1 MKTQAVGSSD
11 RSDPARRIFLPWQKP
26 RLNSLVIAT
35 TAVGYY
41 MGAGNRVD
49 VLTGVHTLIGTALV
63 AGAAAAI
70 NQVAERDVD
79 GRMQRTRLRP
89 MPDGR
94 LQPAEAW
101 RFGVVLAAIGLF
113 QLGLGANLLAAAVAL
128 ATLVTYIS
136 VYTPLKRRTSAATVI
151 GAVPGALPP
160 VVGWTAARGAL
171 TVEAL
176 ALFVIVFLWQI
187 PHFFAIAWMYREDFK
202 KAGFP
207 FLPVVDPDGR
217 RTARQIVLYAS
228 ALIPVSLVPT
238 LVGLTGGTYLVG
250 AGLLGLGFLILAL
263 RFAASRTSN
272 RARSLFLGSIAY
284 LPLLWGLMI
293 AERVL

>member
-1 MKTQAVGSSD
+1 MKTQAVVLPTVRTRASD
-11 RSDPARRIFLPWQKP
+11 FLALTKP

-49 VLTGVHTLIGTALV
+49 ALACVHTLMGTALV
-63 AGAAAAI
+63 AGAAAAL

-89 MPDGR
+89 IPDGR

-101 RFGVVLAAIGLF
+101 WFGVVLAAIGLF
-113 QLGLGANLLAAAVAL
+113 QLGFGANLLAAAVAL
-128 ATLVTYIS
+128 VTLVTYIS

-160 VVGWTAARGAL
+160 VVGWAAARGAL

-176 ALFVIVFLWQI
+176 ALFVIVLLWQV
-187 PHFFAIAWMYREDFK
+187 PHFFAIAWMHREDFK

-217 RTARQIVLYAS
+217 RTARQIMLYAS
-228 ALIPVSLVPT
+228 ALLPMSLVPT
-238 LVGLTGGTYLVG
+238 LVGLTGGAYLVG
-250 AGLLGLGFLILAL
+250 AGLLGLGFLLLAS

-272 RARSLFLGSIAY
+272 RAQSLFRGSIAY

>member
-1 MKTQAVGSSD
+1 MKTQAVALPIVRTRASD
-11 RSDPARRIFLPWQKP
+11 FLALAKP

>member
-1 MKTQAVGSSD
+1 MKTQAVVLPTVRTRASD
-11 RSDPARRIFLPWQKP
+11 FLALTKP

-41 MGAGNRVD
+41 MGAGNRVAA
-49 VLTGVHTLIGTALV
+49 LACVHTLMGTALV
-63 AGAAAAI
+63 AGAAAAL

-89 MPDGR
+89 IPDGR

-101 RFGVVLAAIGLF
+101 WFGVVLAAIGLF
-113 QLGLGANLLAAAVAL
+113 QLGFGANLLAAAVAL
-128 ATLVTYIS
+128 VTLVTYIS

-160 VVGWTAARGAL
+160 VVGWAAARGAL

-176 ALFVIVFLWQI
+176 ALFVIVLLWQV
-187 PHFFAIAWMYREDFK
+187 PHFFAIAWMHREDFK

-217 RTARQIVLYAS
+217 RTARQIMLYAS
-228 ALIPVSLVPT
+228 ALLPMSLVPT
-238 LVGLTGGTYLVG
+238 LVGLTGGAYLVG
-250 AGLLGLGFLILAL
+250 AGLLGLGFLLLAS

-272 RARSLFLGSIAY
+272 RAQSLFRGSIAY

>member
-1 MKTQAVGSSD
+1 MKTQAVALPIVRTRASD
-11 RSDPARRIFLPWQKP
+11 FLALTKP

-79 GRMQRTRLRP
+79 GRMERTRLRP
-89 MPDGR
+89 IPDGR

-176 ALFVIVFLWQI
+176 ALFVIVFLWQV

-202 KAGFP
+202 KAGLP

-228 ALIPVSLVPT
+228 ALLPVSLVPT

-250 AGLLGLGFLILAL
+250 AGLLGLGFLIFAL

-272 RARSLFLGSIAY
+272 RARLLFLGSIAY

>member
-1 MKTQAVGSSD
+1 MKTQAVVLPTVRTRASD
-11 RSDPARRIFLPWQKP
+11 FLALTKP

-49 VLTGVHTLIGTALV
+49 ALACVHTLMGTALV
-63 AGAAAAI
+63 AGAAAAL

-89 MPDGR
+89 IPAGR

-101 RFGVVLAAIGLF
+101 WFGVVLAAIGLF
-113 QLGLGANLLAAAVAL
+113 QLGFGANLLAAAVAL
-128 ATLVTYIS
+128 VTLVTYIS

-160 VVGWTAARGAL
+160 VVGWAAARGAL

-176 ALFVIVFLWQI
+176 ALFVIVLLWQV
-187 PHFFAIAWMYREDFK
+187 PHFFAIAWMHREDFK

-207 FLPVVDPDGR
+207 FLSVVDPDGR
-217 RTARQIVLYAS
+217 RTARQIMLYAS
-228 ALIPVSLVPT
+228 ALLPMSLVPT
-238 LVGLTGGTYLVG
+238 LVGLTGGAYLVG
-250 AGLLGLGFLILAL
+250 AGLLGLGFLLLAS

-272 RARSLFLGSIAY
+272 RAQSLFRGSIAY

>member
-1 MKTQAVGSSD
+1 MKTQAVVLPTVRTRASD
-11 RSDPARRIFLPWQKP
+11 FLALTKP

-49 VLTGVHTLIGTALV
+49 ALACVHTLMGTALV
-63 AGAAAAI
+63 AGAAAAL

-89 MPDGR
+89 IPDGR

-101 RFGVVLAAIGLF
+101 WFGVVLAAIGLF
-113 QLGLGANLLAAAVAL
+113 QLGFGANLLAAAVAL
-128 ATLVTYIS
+128 VTLVTYIS

-160 VVGWTAARGAL
+160 VVGWAAARGAL
-171 TVEAL
+171 TIEAL
-176 ALFVIVFLWQI
+176 ALFVIVLLWQV
-187 PHFFAIAWMYREDFK
+187 PHFFAIAWMHREDFK

-217 RTARQIVLYAS
+217 RTARQIMLYAS
-228 ALIPVSLVPT
+228 ALLPMSLVPT
-238 LVGLTGGTYLVG
+238 LVGLTGGAYLVG
-250 AGLLGLGFLILAL
+250 AGLLGLGFLLLAS

-272 RARSLFLGSIAY
+272 RAQSLFRGSIAY

>member
-1 MKTQAVGSSD
+1 MKTQAVALPTGRTRASD
-11 RSDPARRIFLPWQKP
+11 FLALAKP

-49 VLTGVHTLIGTALV
+49 VLACAHTLIGTALV
-63 AGAAAAI
+63 AGGAAAL

-101 RFGVVLAAIGLF
+101 RFGVVLVAIGLF
-113 QLGLGANLLAAAVAL
+113 QLGFGANLLAAAVAL

-160 VVGWTAARGAL
+160 VVGWAAARGAL

-176 ALFVIVFLWQI
+176 ALFLIVLLWQV

-228 ALIPVSLVPT
+228 ALLPVSLVPT

-250 AGLLGLGFLILAL
+250 AGLLGLGFLLLAL

-272 RARSLFLGSIAY
+272 RARSLFRGSIAY
-284 LPLLWGLMI
+284 LPLLWGLMVT
-293 AERVL
+293 ERVL

>member
-1 MKTQAVGSSD
+1 MKTQAVTLPTVRTRASD
-11 RSDPARRIFLPWQKP
+11 FLALAKP

-63 AGAAAAI
+63 AGGAAAL

-79 GRMQRTRLRP
+79 GQMQRTRLRP

-94 LQPAEAW
+94 LRPAEAW
-101 RFGVVLAAIGLF
+101 WFGVVLVTIGLF
-113 QLGLGANLLAAAVAL
+113 QLGFGANLLAAAVAL

-160 VVGWTAARGAL
+160 VVGWAAARGTL

-176 ALFVIVFLWQI
+176 ALFVIVLLWQI

-217 RTARQIVLYAS
+217 RTARQVVLYAS
-228 ALIPVSLVPT
+228 ALLPMSLVPT

-250 AGLLGLGFLILAL
+250 ACLLSLGFLILAL